1 MILFFHKNVSSKLPK
16 EKIDAF
22 LNVLGK
28 LKQRV
33 IWKFEDESYEV
44 PSNVLI
50 KKWLPQSDI
59 LGHPNVVLFI
69 THGGKNCFQYPAPT
83 CLLNH

>member
-1 MILFFHKNVSSKLPK
+1 MQKKKCSSKFPK

-22 LNVLGK
+22 LNAFSK

-44 PSNVLI
+44 PTNVLVR
-50 KKWLPQSDI
+50 KWLPQSDI
-59 LGHPNVVLFI
+59 LGHPNCILFI
-69 THGGKNCFQYPAPT
+69 GHGGEFY
-83 CLLNH
+83 